1 MMPGQGMMQGAG
13 MLQGQGMVPHPMAP
27 MHMGGPMHMGPAPG
41 GMMPAVGGMLP
52 PAGPAAALAAAKA
65 WKLFVGQISFDLS
78 EDELYPFFSTWG
90 TILELALPRT
100 DGRSRGYAFL
110 TYSSQSEAVAAIEA
124 ANGAVVPG
132 DPHARPLTV
141 RWAEN
146 RTR

>member
-1 MMPGQGMMQGAG
+1 MVHSMAAAG
-13 MLQGQGMVPHPMAP
+13 MPPLAVAAAASAAH
-27 MHMGGPMHMGPAPG
+27 GGPP
-41 GMMPAVGGMLP
+41 
-52 PAGPAAALAAAKA
+52 LAEAKA
-65 WKLFVGQISFDLS
+65 WKLFVGQVTFDLT
-78 EDELYPFFSTWG
+78 EQQLFPFFARFG

-110 TYSSQSEAVAAIEA
+110 TYSSQTEAAAAIA
-124 ANGAVVPG
+124 GANGAIVPG